1 MLLLDLN
8 LANIARML
16 NDFRYVCLVSS
27 SNFAGNALA
36 KVRESTIHPVLPEDT
51 DSIAE
56 GRKIRFDHAEG
67 AVNGPKDEEDDEQMV
82 GVPEALEVG
91 SSCLFSGSEGDC
103 H

>member
-1 MLLLDLN
+1 MLALGEEGAWEHAYLTRTSLSVLLLDLN
-8 LANIARML
+8 FADIAGML

-56 GRKIRFDHAEG
+56 GRKIGFDHTEG
-67 AVNGPKDEEDDEQMV
+67 AVNGPKDEEDDE
-82 GVPEALEVG
+82 
-91 SSCLFSGSEGDC
+91 
-103 H
+103 